1 MKRRLS
7 FILACA
13 VLVASMGIS
22 TLASSTIK
30 RSNGSSIDAS
40 TVKDGYFS
48 ANYTGGGD
56 KRIKVM
62 VEKDGQ
68 KYTYDL
74 KNNGESEVYPL
85 QLGNGQYRLRV
96 LRNTTGTKYSVLN
109 TFNVNVLMD
118 NPHSPFLHSSQY
130 VNYSEGSNVVRTAA
144 ELTKNAQTELE
155 KVDIIYGYVVNA
167 MKYDTHK
174 ARTVQSGY
182 LPDVD
187 MVVAAQKG
195 ICFDYAAVM
204 AAMLRSIGI
213 PTKLV
218 TGYVAPNNGY
228 HAWNEVYIED
238 MGWVKTGKLYFDGSK
253 WTTMDPTFTSSAKNS
268 DTIAKFIG
276 NGTNYSTKYIY

>member
-1 MKRRLS
+1 MLLIVTLFTMTAGAAATVKKS
-7 FILACA
+7 NKSVID
-13 VLVASMGIS
+13 VS
-22 TLASSTIK
+22 TM
-30 RSNGSSIDAS
+30 
-40 TVKDGYFS
+40 KDGYFTAS
-48 ANYTGGGD
+48 YNGGTE

-62 VEKDGQ
+62 VEKGTQ
-68 KYTYDL
+68 RYTYDL
-74 KNNGESEVYPL
+74 KNNGESEVYPF
-85 QLGNGQYRLRV
+85 QMGDGQYRLRV

-109 TFNVNVLMD
+109 TFNVDVKME

-130 VNYSEGSNVVRTAA
+130 VNYSESSNVVKTAR
-144 ELTKNAQTELE
+144 EITKNAKTDLE

-167 MKYDTHK
+167 MKYDTYK
-174 ARTVQSGY
+174 AKTVQSGY

-187 MVVAAQKG
+187 MVVAAKKG

-204 AAMLRSIGI
+204 AAMTRSLGI

-238 MGWVKTGKLYFDGSK
+238 IGWIKTGKLYFDGVK

-268 DTIAKFIG
+268 DSIAKFIG
-276 NGTNYSTKYIY
+276 NGTNYSIKYVY